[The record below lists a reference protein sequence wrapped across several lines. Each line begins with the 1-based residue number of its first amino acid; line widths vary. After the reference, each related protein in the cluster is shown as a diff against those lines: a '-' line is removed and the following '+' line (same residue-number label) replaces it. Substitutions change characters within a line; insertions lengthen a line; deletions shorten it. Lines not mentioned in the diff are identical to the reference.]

1 MDRYKV
7 GMLARSKAGHD
18 AGKVYVI
25 IDVDDTYVYL
35 ADGRIRTLNHLKKK
49 KKRHVQI
56 ICKEYDVTKV
66 DDTAVKQILKEW
78 NKKVAKQEEQTCQRL
93 T

>member
-1 MDRYKV
+1 MDRYAA

-18 AGKVYVI
+18 TGKVYVI

-35 ADGRIRTLNHLKKK
+35 ADGSIRTLDNIKKK
-49 KKRHVQI
+49 KKKHVQI
-56 ICKEYDVTKV
+56 ICREYDVAAA
-66 DDTAVKQILKEW
+66 DD
-78 NKKVAKQEEQTCQRL
+78 VAIKRIIKTHSRRNERCQKL